1 MKVREY
7 LRKLGANESQA
18 RVHGFRTEFSFS
30 DEDYKHSVVFMGSSY
45 DDIEDEIFDV
55 YFCGCDY
62 DWENKYAMIDSRMK
76 VSTIEEVDFILKHIN
91 NEYETSNI

>member
-7 LRKLGANESQA
+7 LRKLGANESQS
-18 RVHGFRTEFSFS
+18 RDTGFRTEFSFS
-30 DEDYKHSVVFMGSSY
+30 DKDYRHSVIFMGSSY

-55 YFCGCDY
+55 YFYGSDLCIR
-62 DWENKYAMIDSRMK
+62 NTYAMIDSRMK

-91 NEYETSNI
+91 NE

>member
-7 LRKLGANESQA
+7 LRKLGANESQS
-18 RVHGFRTEFSFS
+18 REFGFRTEFSFS
-30 DEDYKHSVVFMGSSY
+30 DKDYKHSVIFMGSSY

-55 YFCGCDY
+55 YFCEFGY
-62 DWENKYAMIDSRMK
+62 NWENGYATIDSRMK

-91 NEYETSNI
+91 NE